1 MPDIAQLK
9 AQLILAAYTGAVA
22 VCEPLI
28 NEPGAPTPI
37 PIDPLIQDTGLQAK
51 GTLVYEEAK
60 VQYAALLRAFEDETG
75 IWPDPAPTSQQTK
88 ASGSAATTVTP
99 APTTAAQL
107 VSQVQ
112 ALFKGLPPTISSPAA
127 QQLVGLLG
135 ALVPQTTPTNTTNT
149 ASPTIPSP

>member
-1 MPDIAQLK
+1 MTDIACLK
-9 AQLILAAYTGAVA
+9 AQLILAAYTGAAA

-37 PIDPLIQDTGLQAK
+37 PIDPLIQDAGLQAK

-60 VQYAALLRAFEDETG
+60 VQYAALLRAFQDETG
-75 IWPDPAPTSQQTK
+75 IWPDPKPTSQQM
-88 ASGSAATTVTP
+88 AATGTQTDS
-99 APTTAAQL
+99 ATPTTAAQL

-112 ALFKGLPPTISSPAA
+112 ALFKGLPSTIASPAA